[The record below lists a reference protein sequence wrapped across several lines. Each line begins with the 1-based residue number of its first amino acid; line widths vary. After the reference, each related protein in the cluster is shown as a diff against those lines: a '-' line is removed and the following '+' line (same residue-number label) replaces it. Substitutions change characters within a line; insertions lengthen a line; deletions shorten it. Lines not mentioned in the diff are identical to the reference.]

1 MHDLVVFRRW
11 KHGDIIALF
20 PTIPA
25 DIFGDLCESYEH
37 VGQHGAADYQD
48 VIQQT
53 TSATTEDAADL
64 VEELIRIGYNLRPI
78 GRASTKHHERRRQD
92 ARVFA

>member
-11 KHGDIIALF
+11 NSGDIIALF

-25 DIFGDLCESYEH
+25 DIFGDLCESYQH
-37 VGQHGAADYQD
+37 VGQHGGADYHG

-53 TSATTEDAADL
+53 TSVATEDAADL
-64 VEELIRIGYNLRPI
+64 VEELIEIGYNLQPI
-78 GRASTKHHERRRQD
+78 KRASWKHHERRRQD
-92 ARVFA
+92 ARVFV